1 LFGPTSSSSSTKST
15 IKPVHKQELSSVFNM
30 VDRDLVVL
38 KGQKEAIEMVPVDL
52 YKKNRKKQSKG
63 ESLRSELTGPPLD
76 LNIVSILVPFFFQ
89 IT

>member
-1 LFGPTSSSSSTKST
+1 
-15 IKPVHKQELSSVFNM
+15 VHKQELSSVFNM